1 MTAQR
6 RQAIRH
12 RLTVGTSM
20 SNGSMAKNVIM
31 TIKDI
36 HRVTA
41 VPYSRAHRHMVN
53 NSLTS

>member
-1 MTAQR
+1 
-6 RQAIRH
+6 
-12 RLTVGTSM
+12 M

-53 NSLTS
+53 NLLTS